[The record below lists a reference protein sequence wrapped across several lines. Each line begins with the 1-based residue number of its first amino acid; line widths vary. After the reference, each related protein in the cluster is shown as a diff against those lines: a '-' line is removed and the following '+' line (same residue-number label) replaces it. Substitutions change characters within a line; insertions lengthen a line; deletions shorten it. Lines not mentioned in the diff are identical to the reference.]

1 MGGEKTMY
9 TRAGDESKGKIG
21 VLKFSGRAAR
31 LECKKKPAANGC
43 GTLVTQFRRGHKR
56 VFGDIEP

>member
-1 MGGEKTMY
+1 MY

>member
-1 MGGEKTMY
+1 MY
-9 TRAGDESKGKIG
+9 THRGKCKGKIG
-21 VLKFSGRAAR
+21 ILKFWVAR
-31 LECKKKPAANGC
+31 CEKKPQPAANGC